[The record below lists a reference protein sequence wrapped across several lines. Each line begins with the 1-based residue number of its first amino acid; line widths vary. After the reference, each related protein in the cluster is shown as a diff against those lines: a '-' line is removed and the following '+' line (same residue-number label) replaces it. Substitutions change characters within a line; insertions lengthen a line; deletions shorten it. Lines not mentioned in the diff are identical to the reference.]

1 MWDDTDSNWGIY
13 MSTAGAAKSLADGTA
28 ASGLD
33 GRTEHAIRFRVNDST
48 TQIGF
53 LWENANEVA
62 LAQITADTGHL
73 YTRGDVRAGGAVYVG
88 GGGGYF
94 YNDSGSRVRINQDF
108 YTNNSNTYLYGNNTY
123 LGDSSGDNIYV
134 RGNQI
139 SGNNWSISTAGYGTF
154 TGGKSNGVWTVNSTS
169 DAQILL
175 QSADSW
181 TGIGFDDSASAGSD
195 YIWHWGATGTFAI
208 GGGGSSVSGKKL
220 HIDGGTTIGSSLDA
234 VAAPTDGLYV
244 QSYLSVGAPS
254 NAIPLEV
261 HGSTSGST
269 VFDVQGTQG
278 QLFSITDDLSGDL
291 FEVSDISGI
300 PILTVNASG
309 TVTIDDTLHVTGD
322 VIAYYSSDE
331 RLKDNVKPIENAIDK
346 IRMISGYEFDWNS
359 SSKNEGHDIGVIA
372 QEVEKILP
380 EVVTTRSNGYKAVRY
395 EKLTALLIQSNK
407 ELIEK
412 VEELEKK
419 LNNK

>member
-1 MWDDTDSNWGIY
+1 MALTN
-13 MSTAGAAKSLADGTA
+13 
-28 ASGLD
+28 D
-33 GRTEHAIRFRVNDST
+33 GRLNVSTSISIGEGKST
-48 TQIGF
+48 T
-53 LWENANEVA
+53 
-62 LAQITADTGHL
+62 
-73 YTRGDVRAGGAVYVG
+73 
-88 GGGGYF
+88 
-94 YNDSGSRVRINQDF
+94 SP
-108 YTNNSNTYLYGNNTY
+108 
-123 LGDSSGDNIYV
+123 
-134 RGNQI
+134 
-139 SGNNWSISTAGYGTF
+139 STT
-154 TGGKSNGVWTVNSTS
+154 
-169 DAQILL
+169 
-175 QSADSW
+175 
-181 TGIGFDDSASAGSD
+181 
-195 YIWHWGATGTFAI
+195 
-208 GGGGSSVSGKKL
+208 
-220 HIDGGTTIGSSLDA
+220 
-234 VAAPTDGLYV
+234 PLYV
-244 QSYLSVGAPS
+244 EGT
-254 NAIPLEV
+254 
-261 HGSTSGST
+261 TSGST
-269 VFDVQGTQG
+269 VFEVQGTQG

>member
-1 MWDDTDSNWGIY
+1 M
-13 MSTAGAAKSLADGTA
+13 
-28 ASGLD
+28 
-33 GRTEHAIRFRVNDST
+33 
-48 TQIGF
+48 
-53 LWENANEVA
+53 
-62 LAQITADTGHL
+62 
-73 YTRGDVRAGGAVYVG
+73 
-88 GGGGYF
+88 
-94 YNDSGSRVRINQDF
+94 
-108 YTNNSNTYLYGNNTY
+108 
-123 LGDSSGDNIYV
+123 
-134 RGNQI
+134 
-139 SGNNWSISTAGYGTF
+139 
-154 TGGKSNGVWTVNSTS
+154 
-169 DAQILL
+169 
-175 QSADSW
+175 
-181 TGIGFDDSASAGSD
+181 
-195 YIWHWGATGTFAI
+195 
-208 GGGGSSVSGKKL
+208 
-220 HIDGGTTIGSSLDA
+220 
-234 VAAPTDGLYV
+234 
-244 QSYLSVGAPS
+244 GAPS
-254 NAIPLEV
+254 NAIPLEI

-419 LNNK
+419 LKNK